1 MASSSAV
8 GVKTKNTSAMD
19 IVPSGDVI
27 GAEVSGVDV
36 GQLSDAEFDRIE
48 AAFNTHAVLCFRDQ
62 YLTEAQLLSFGRR
75 FGEVEPHFLKHY
87 THPEH
92 PEILLISNIKENGRD
107 IGHADAGR
115 VWHTD
120 MSYVARPPRATMLY
134 ALEVPVENGVVLGDT
149 LFSSAADAHDS
160 LPAEKQ
166 QRIAK
171 LRAIHQVA
179 GRRARTGTGQEDQ
192 ALRYQ
197 QPAVVHPVVRT
208 HPHTGRKCLYVSK
221 GECEGIEGI
230 PKDEARA
237 LIEELADH
245 TVDPRFRHVHRG
257 RVRDLLMWDNCAV
270 QHLASHDY
278 EWPRHRRLMHRVTG
292 GGTVPA

>member
-1 MASSSAV
+1 ME
-8 GVKTKNTSAMD
+8 
-19 IVPSGDVI
+19 IVPSPDVI
-27 GAEVSGVDV
+27 GAEIYGVDLA
-36 GQLSDAEFDRIE
+36 QPLPDAEFGRIE
-48 AAFNTHAVLCFRDQ
+48 AAFNKHAVLCFRSQKVD
-62 YLTEAQLLSFGRR
+62 EPQLIAFARR
-75 FGEVEPHFLKHY
+75 FGAVERIFLTHY
-87 THPEH
+87 AHPTY
-92 PEILLISNIKENGRD
+92 PEIMLVSNIKESGRD

-120 MSYVARPPRATMLY
+120 MSYTTRPPRATMLY
-134 ALEVPVENGVVLGDT
+134 ALEVPAENGVVLGDT

-160 LPAEKQ
+160 LGQERQ

-221 GECEGIEGI
+221 GESEGIEGM
-230 PKDEARA
+230 PQDEALM
-237 LIEELADH
+237 LIDELADH
-245 TVDPRFRHVHRG
+245 TTDPRFRHVHRW
-257 RVRDLLMWDNCAV
+257 RVRDLLMWDNCTV
-270 QHLASHDY
+270 QHLASFDY
-278 EWPRHRRLMHRVTG
+278 RWPKHRRLMHRITVD
-292 GGTVPA
+292 GTIPV